1 MRTWIALVLCFAAC
15 GFAELQPAQDQPAQN
30 QPAQNQPTRDLD
42 VFRVNTQLVEVDVVV
57 HSKTGPA
64 SGLKKEDFTI
74 LDNGKQQTISI
85 FSVQSRD
92 ARATQ
97 KASALP
103 PGVVSNRLTRAGE
116 EPRTATVVLWDALNS
131 EMQDQ
136 AWVQSQVV
144 KYLGSMSPGDPV
156 AVYILV
162 KTLRVVQDFTDDPIR
177 LIQALARKGAEQS
190 ADLSAPDLTDL
201 VSQINNPIL
210 AAFSADGGASVAA
223 LQSLATNTA
232 AEMTDYALR
241 DRVYITQAALEA
253 IAEHLSGLPGRKK
266 LAWISGSFPGITLDQ
281 RSRVGGT
288 QIEVQDF
295 GPQINH
301 AIRALN
307 GANVAVY
314 PIDPRGVTTGFS
326 ISGAPVVNPTIPAKT
341 VSAGGL
347 TAPGIETMNL
357 LAGGTGGEAFYATND
372 AAGAIQ
378 KVMEDDRVI
387 YHLGFYPVD
396 QKLDGSYHNL
406 SVKVGRKGADKVD
419 VRARKGYFAVDAKTS
434 DNGHW
439 RELVNESMQN
449 PLEATRI
456 GLRASALPLEKE
468 PGVYRLEVTLDLDN
482 LHLEHQKDRWVA
494 KIAFGTLLLPSES
507 MKGSLETIR
516 LSLTE
521 DRLRASL
528 KNGYTLRR
536 RVVAGDVSGR
546 LRVVLEDAATGAI
559 GSVSVPIGKQ

>member
-1 MRTWIALVLCFAAC
+1 MFLCFAAVSV
-15 GFAELQPAQDQPAQN
+15 AQDGPKPDPN
-30 QPAQNQPTRDLD
+30 

-57 HSKTGPA
+57 HSKTGPV
-64 SGLKKEDFTI
+64 SDLKKEDFTI
-74 LDNGKQQTISI
+74 LDNGKQQTISV
-85 FSVQSRD
+85 FSVQSRN
-92 ARATQ
+92 RRTTQ
-97 KASALP
+97 SSALP
-103 PGVVSNRLTRAGE
+103 PGVVSNRLTQTGD
-116 EPRTATVVLWDALNS
+116 EPPPATVVLWDALNT

-136 AWVQSQVV
+136 AWVQNEV
-144 KYLGSMSPGDPV
+144 KQYLRTMNPGDPV

-177 LIQALARKGAEQS
+177 LIQALERKGAEQS

-201 VSQINNPIL
+201 VSQINNPLLSALSGGNPGPPTTPGGPASAPANPNEAPSLAGLQNL
-210 AAFSADGGASVAA
+210 AA
-223 LQSLATNTA
+223 NTA

-266 LAWISGSFPGITLDQ
+266 LAWISAGFPGLTLD
-281 RSRVGGT
+281 SRNRVSGT

-314 PIDPRGVTTGFS
+314 PIDPRGVTTGS
-326 ISGAPVVNPTIPAKT
+326 SGASSRSFGTLG
-341 VSAGGL
+341 SGSGL
-347 TAPGIETMNL
+347 TAPGIDTMNL

-372 AAGAIQ
+372 AAGAI
-378 KVMEDDRVI
+378 KTVMEDDRVI
-387 YHLGFYPVD
+387 YRLGFYPVD
-396 QKLDGSYHNL
+396 QKLDGSYHAL
-406 SVKVGRKGADKVD
+406 SVKIARKSADRVIL
-419 VRARKGYFAVDAKTS
+419 RARKGYFAVDAKAS

-439 RELVNESMQN
+439 REVLNESMQN

-456 GLRASALPLEKE
+456 GLRASALPLEGQ
-468 PGVYRLEVTLDLDN
+468 PGVYRLEVTLNLDD

-494 KIAFGTLLLPSES
+494 KLAFGTLLLPSES
-507 MKGSLETIR
+507 MKGSIETIQ

-528 KNGYTLRR
+528 KNGYSLRR
-536 RVVAGDVSGR
+536 KLVAGDASGR
-546 LRVVLEDAATGAI
+546 LRVVLEDASTGAI

>member
-1 MRTWIALVLCFAAC
+1 MQRISLFLCFAAG
-15 GFAELQPAQDQPAQN
+15 GFAQNNPAQN
-30 QPAQNQPTRDLD
+30 QAKPDSNI
-42 VFRVNTQLVEVDVVV
+42 FHVNTQLVEVDVVV
-57 HSKTGPA
+57 HSKAGLV

-74 LDNGKQQTISI
+74 LDNGKEQTISV
-85 FSVQSRD
+85 FSVQSRKG
-92 ARATQ
+92 RTQ
-97 KASALP
+97 SASALP
-103 PGVVSNRLTRAGE
+103 AGVVSNRLTQSGD
-116 EPRTATVVLWDALNS
+116 EPPSATVILWDALNT

-136 AWVQSQVV
+136 AWVQNEV
-144 KYLGSMSPGDPV
+144 KRYLRTMNPGDPV
-156 AVYILV
+156 AIYILV
-162 KTLRVVQDFTDDPIR
+162 KTLRVVQDFTDDPFV
-177 LIQALARKGAEQS
+177 LAQGLEHKGAEQS
-190 ADLSAPDLTDL
+190 ADLSAPDLTSL
-201 VSQINNPIL
+201 TSQINNPL
-210 AAFSADGGASVAA
+210 LTALSGGNPSPPTTPGGSPGPASNPNEAPGLAA
-223 LQSLATNTA
+223 LQNMATNTA
-232 AEMTDYALR
+232 KEMTDYALR

-266 LAWISGSFPGITLDQ
+266 LAWISGSFPSLTQDS
-281 RSRVGGT
+281 RTRVGES

-314 PIDPRGVTTGFS
+314 PIDPRGVTSGYSNTAFS
-326 ISGAPVVNPTIPAKT
+326 RSAG
-341 VSAGGL
+341 AGGL
-347 TAPGIETMNL
+347 TAPGIDTMNL

-372 AAGAIQ
+372 AAGAMQTI
-378 KVMEDDRVI
+378 MEDDRVI

-406 SVKVGRKGADKVD
+406 SVKVARKGAEKFE
-419 VRARKGYFAVDAKTS
+419 VRTRKGYFAVDAKAA

-439 RELVNESMQN
+439 REVLNESMQN

-456 GLRASALPLEKE
+456 GLRASALPLEGQ
-468 PGVYRLEVTLDLDN
+468 PGVYRLEVTLDLDD
-482 LHLEHQKDRWVA
+482 LHLEHQRDRWVA
-494 KIAFGTLLLPSES
+494 NIAFGTLLLPSES

-528 KNGYTLRR
+528 QNGYTLRR
-536 RVVAGDVSGR
+536 KVVAGDASGH